1 MADGPD
7 LVRKHIPQYVHV
19 LSRLRSG
26 KLMGPCDLLGFQQ
39 AESFHPFFGP
49 ILMTFFAAL
58 SNTLLLT
65 SEWSDASTAIIY

>member
-1 MADGPD
+1 MKPG
-7 LVRKHIPQYVHV
+7 
-19 LSRLRSG
+19 
-26 KLMGPCDLLGFQQ
+26 DLLGFQQ

-65 SEWSDASTAIIY
+65 SKWSYRSKAVTY